1 MSETLIQLLFW
12 ISIAIV
18 FYTYAGYGILLYTLV
33 KIKSCLRPTPPRP
46 EFSELPTVTLLIAAY
61 NEASVIK
68 EKMENCRSLNYPKD
82 KLKIIWITDGSS
94 DETNEKLSQYPE
106 ITVYHQPERRGKTA
120 ALNRGMQFVNTPYTI
135 FTDANTMLNT
145 EAIVEIIAPFA
156 DPKIGCVAGEK
167 RIAVLDKDNASSGG
181 EGFYWK
187 YESKLKYWDARLYSA
202 VGAAGELY
210 AIRTSLFETMP
221 EDTLLDDFILSMRIA
236 AKGYKIAY
244 CDTAYAIEDGS
255 ADMKNEGKRKVRI
268 AAGGLQAISRLK
280 KLLVPNPFHLGILR
294 FQYISHRVLRWSI
307 TPLLLFLLFPLNIL
321 LSFIPKISPF
331 YLTILILQVFFYALA
346 MIGYYMQ
353 QKQIKPKFLFIPYY
367 FLFMNL
373 NVIKAFFYLRK
384 NKGSGVWEKAQRK
397 KTECCA

>member
-12 ISIAIV
+12 VSIAIV
-18 FYTYAGYGILLYTLV
+18 FYTYTGYGILLYMLV
-33 KIKSCLRPTPPRP
+33 KIKSCLCATPLQP
-46 EFSELPTVTLLIAAY
+46 EFSELPAVTLLIAAY

-68 EKMENCRSLNYPKD
+68 EKMENCRLLNYPKD

-120 ALNRGMQFVNTPYTI
+120 ALNRGMQFVNTPYTV

-145 EAIVEIIAPFA
+145 EAIVEIIAPFT
-156 DPKIGCVAGEK
+156 DPETGCVAGEK
-167 RIAVLDKDNASSGG
+167 RIAVRDKDNASSGG

-268 AAGGLQAISRLK
+268 AAGGLQAICRLK

-307 TPLLLFLLFPLNIL
+307 TPVLLFLLFPLNIL
-321 LSFIPKISPF
+321 LSFIPEISPF
-331 YLTILILQVFFYALA
+331 YFTILVLQVIFYALA
-346 MIGYYMQ
+346 IIGYYMQ